1 MSNDRWEVRKD
12 GQALYRV
19 DMPADDADAALDMC
33 FLYADEYMAAHPDAH
48 IQAFRNGERVF
59 DSVEDTKIDDA
70 DEPGDDDVIEDL
82 SAWSTRELVT
92 ALRERE
98 GVAVHVLDPYVS
110 EDVHAD
116 GPAIVLVVTD

>member
-1 MSNDRWEVRKD
+1 MGNDRWEVRKD
-12 GQALYRV
+12 GTTLYRV

-48 IQAFRNGERVF
+48 IQVFRNGERVF

-70 DEPGDDDVIEDL
+70 DEPEDDVIEDL

-92 ALRERE
+92 ALRARE
-98 GVAVHVLDPYVS
+98 GVAAYVVEPYAS
-110 EDVHAD
+110 TDVRVE
-116 GPAIVLVVTD
+116 GPAIALVVTD

>member
-1 MSNDRWEVRKD
+1 MGNDRWEVRED
-12 GQALYRV
+12 GRTLYRV

-48 IQAFRNGERVF
+48 IQASRNGERVF

-70 DEPGDDDVIEDL
+70 DEPDDDVIEDL

-98 GVAVHVLDPYVS
+98 GVAVHVLEPYAS

-116 GPAIVLVVTD
+116 GPAIALVVTD